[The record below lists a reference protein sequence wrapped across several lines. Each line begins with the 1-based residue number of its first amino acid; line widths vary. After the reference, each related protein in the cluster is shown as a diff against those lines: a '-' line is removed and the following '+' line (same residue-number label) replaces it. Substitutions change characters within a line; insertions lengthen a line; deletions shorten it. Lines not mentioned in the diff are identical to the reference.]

1 MFNTVTGKSCLSDCN
16 VMCKYDWLFIST
28 FLSAANPGQGDFWG
42 GGEPGGWM
50 WEGRYGMR

>member
-42 GGEPGGWM
+42 GGGARLLDV
-50 WEGRYGMR
+50 GR